1 MLEQKCI
8 DESIAKQMIDA
19 VYDDDLVVGYHYQF
33 GDEQSTELLFEL
45 NVAPLFIEMVDRQH
59 VAEAYSKLFHQTHD
73 DVWLHSWYT
82 DHSVAFAYAKS
93 LSLILGD
100 WTSVRWLDLATSIA
114 SGKLNEFLTKSGYEY
129 LCCTPLPTDD
139 PDNLTWL

>member
-19 VYDDDLVVGYHYQF
+19 VYDDELVVGYCSFSYDQP
-33 GDEQSTELLFEL
+33 EASELFEL

-59 VAEAYSKLFHQTHD
+59 VAEAYSKLFHQTHN
-73 DVWLHSWYT
+73 DVWLHSWHT

-129 LCCTPLPTDD
+129 LCRTPLPTDD

>member
-19 VYDDDLVVGYHYQF
+19 VYDDELVVGYCSF
-33 GDEQSTELLFEL
+33 GYDHPEESELYEL

-59 VAEAYSKLFHQTHD
+59 VAEAYSRLFHQTHD

-100 WTSVRWLDLATSIA
+100 WTTMRWLDLATSIA
-114 SGKLNEFLTKSGYEY
+114 SGKLNEFLTKSGYGY
-129 LCCTPLPTDD
+129 LCRTPLPTDD
-139 PDNLTWL
+139 PDDLYWL